1 MLTLNEAQKEI
12 CASSGDMCV
21 VAGAG
26 TGKTTSI
33 ISAIVARLERGIP
46 PSRMFIAT
54 FTNRSAN
61 DIAERAEKIAGSHF
75 KPFFLGT
82 FHKNCLKLICRHS
95 LFGPRAPKFTIID
108 DKQQNGLIEKFIVPL
123 IRDGNPDLVPDK
135 KEKAV
140 AGDFAK
146 TIDMLKS
153 FLVTPDMLGDPAIVE
168 KVFSFPVMQEIVED
182 GVTDVIKMACLYYAE
197 YEALLTRLNHMD
209 FGDLITIPT
218 LILSRDESV
227 RRRIASGFD
236 LVVVDEHQDSNAAQR
251 RLAYYLSSE
260 GSLIVVG
267 DDGQSIYG
275 WRGADV
281 RGIRL
286 DAEAMPSVNL
296 VENYRSSQHILAVGN
311 LMLAQDKNSL
321 KKELIACGENADLLD
336 KPELH
341 QFHTGKE
348 ETNFIVTRIREKLR
362 QGESPKDIAV
372 LARSNYVIKIVA
384 AALTS
389 CGIPARI
396 SGVALFDKL
405 EVRFLKAWI
414 HMLYMEEDSRQCVT
428 HFADFAK
435 NPVMLFG
442 IGDVAESHFID
453 AAYAH
458 GLRDG
463 LKSLARASSKAR
475 DFCELFYDLQETA
488 FTRTLSENI
497 SLIADKTGLLKKIR
511 EAADRGDKDA
521 RNRLEDI
528 SAFCILCQDKTY
540 AEFCEMVLLS
550 DTANQ
555 SENAVS
561 CFTIHAAKGMEWNHV
576 FIAAF
581 SNEQMG
587 LRYGAGGGEGWR
599 VAYVATTRAR
609 HSMTISLPR
618 IDMQGRQ
625 LTLPDIIV
633 KNAHLFATD
642 ARTVPDDIRY
652 YRSKKAT
659 TEQAIAHKIAQ
670 SDGCGMNDALK
681 RFLAGDISSVS
692 KKEAIGGAVMRSGI
706 LDI

>member
-12 CASSGDMCV
+12 CASSGNLCV

-33 ISAIVARLERGIP
+33 ISAIVARLERGIS
-46 PSRMFIAT
+46 PSRMFITT

-61 DIAERAEKIAGSHF
+61 DIAQRAEKIAGSHF

-82 FHKNCLKLICRHS
+82 FHKNCLKLICRHG

-108 DKQQNGLIEKFIVPL
+108 DKQQHGLIEKFIVPL
-123 IRDGNPDLVPDK
+123 IREGSPDLIPDK

-140 AGDFAK
+140 VGDFAK
-146 TIDMLKS
+146 AIDMLKS
-153 FLVTPDMLGDPAIVE
+153 FLVTPDMLDDPAIVE
-168 KVFSFPVMQEIVED
+168 KVFSFPVMQEIVD
-182 GVTDVIKMACLYYAE
+182 NSVTDVIKMACLYYAE

-209 FGDLITIPT
+209 FGDLITIPA
-218 LILSRDESV
+218 LILFRDETV

-236 LVVVDEHQDSNAAQR
+236 LVVVDEHQDSNVAQR
-251 RLAYYLSSE
+251 RLVHYLSSE

-311 LMLAQDKNSL
+311 LMLAQDENSL
-321 KKELIACGENADLLD
+321 KKELIACGENAGRLN

-348 ETNFIVTRIREKLR
+348 ETNFIVNRIREKLR

-372 LARSNYVIKIVA
+372 LARSNRVIKIVA
-384 AALTS
+384 AVLSS

-435 NPVMLFG
+435 NPILLFG
-442 IGDVAESHFID
+442 VGDAAESHFID
-453 AAYAH
+453 AAYTR

-463 LKSLARASSKAR
+463 LKSLARVSSKAR
-475 DFCELFYDLQETA
+475 NFCELFYDLREGA
-488 FTRTLSENI
+488 LTRTLSENI
-497 SLIADKTGLLKKIR
+497 SLIADRTGLLKKIR
-511 EAADRGDKDA
+511 EAADQGDRDA
-521 RNRLEDI
+521 PNRLEDMN
-528 SAFCILCQDKTY
+528 AFYVLCQGKTY
-540 AEFCEMVLLS
+540 EEFCEMALLS

-555 SENAVS
+555 LENAVS

-587 LRYGAGGGEGWR
+587 LRYGAKGGEGWR

-618 IDMQGRQ
+618 IDMRGRQ
-625 LTLPDIIV
+625 LTLPRIIV

-642 ARTVPDDIRY
+642 TKTVPDDIRY
-652 YRSKKAT
+652 YRPKKAT
-659 TEQAIAHKIAQ
+659 TEQAAAHNIAQ
-670 SDGCGMNDALK
+670 SDGYGMNDALK

-692 KKEAIGGAVMRSGI
+692 KKETFGGAVVRSGI
-706 LDI
+706 LDT